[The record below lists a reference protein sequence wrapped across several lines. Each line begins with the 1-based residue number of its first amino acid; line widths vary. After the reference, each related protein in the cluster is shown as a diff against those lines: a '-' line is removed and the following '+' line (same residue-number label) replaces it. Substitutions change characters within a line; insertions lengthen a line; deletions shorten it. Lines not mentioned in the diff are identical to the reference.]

1 LLVLNQD
8 GSFDYTPNAGY
19 RGVDTFIYRFN
30 ATPAIMAEFYDDATV
45 FITVNDVPVALDQ
58 TLETDEDV
66 QLNVTLTGEF
76 LLPGD
81 DVWTIVTP
89 PANGALSGSGADL
102 VYTPNAEW
110 YGTDT
115 FTFSVNDGLQD
126 SNIATIT
133 INVLPVNDPPTAVD
147 DFYTIQVDTLLD
159 VPAPGVLEN
168 DVELDPTDLLYVDLY
183 EGPAHGTLVLNQDG
197 SFVYTPDAGYFGEDS
212 FTYLM
217 LGIPAGNGTQGQ
229 YQDDAV
235 VHITVLPS
243 VMLFLPLVS
252 R

>member
-1 LLVLNQD
+1 
-8 GSFDYTPNAGY
+8 
-19 RGVDTFIYRFN
+19 
-30 ATPAIMAEFYDDATV
+30 
-45 FITVNDVPVALDQ
+45 
-58 TLETDEDV
+58 
-66 QLNVTLTGEF
+66 
-76 LLPGD
+76 
-81 DVWTIVTP
+81 
-89 PANGALSGSGADL
+89 
-102 VYTPNAEW
+102 
-110 YGTDT
+110 
-115 FTFSVNDGLQD
+115 
-126 SNIATIT
+126 
-133 INVLPVNDPPTAVD
+133 
-147 DFYTIQVDTLLD
+147 
-159 VPAPGVLEN
+159 
-168 DVELDPTDLLYVDLY
+168 VDLY